1 MKRNLFVVFLMAG
14 VMTLLSS
21 FTAETVTSDEQQV
34 QKVSSGAQ
42 LVYIGG
48 SASREDVT
56 VTLVDDYTMV
66 VEVHRNYIN
75 RLRIDWLTTSTRWA
89 ETWYSGDRIP
99 LKIRDGEYVEVGVT
113 KSAHPGDGRMLMYKL
128 VYPTAIGK

>member
-1 MKRNLFVVFLMAG
+1 MKQNLFVILLMVG
-14 VMTLLSS
+14 VVALLSS
-21 FTAETVTSDEQQV
+21 FTTETATSGEQQV
-34 QKVSSGAQ
+34 QNVSSGAQ

-99 LKIRDGEYVEVGVT
+99 LKIKDGEYVEVGVT
-113 KSAHPGDGRMLMYKL
+113 QSAHPGEGRVLMYKL
-128 VYPTAIGK
+128 VYPTATAK